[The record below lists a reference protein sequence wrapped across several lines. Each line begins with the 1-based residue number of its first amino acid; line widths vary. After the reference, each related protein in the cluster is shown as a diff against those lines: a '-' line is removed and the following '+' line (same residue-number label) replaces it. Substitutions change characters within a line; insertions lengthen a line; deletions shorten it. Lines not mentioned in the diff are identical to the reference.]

1 MSTVLKKQVATILS
15 GAALSQGILI
25 GDKVLCGILAPAA
38 WTAAVLTFQVSF
50 DDGLTWAD
58 YYDDGANEQTLVA
71 GAMAASGKYI
81 ALDASQFAGVTWV
94 KVRSGTTGSPVNQA
108 ADRLVTLISR
118 KFYALD

>member
-50 DDGLTWAD
+50 DDGLTWND
-58 YYDDGANEQTLVA
+58 YYDDGANEQTLVL

-94 KVRSGTTGSPVNQA
+94 KVRSGTSASPVNQG
-108 ADRLVTLISR
+108 ADRLVTLVSR